1 MSVEFTLDELVQR
14 SPARFTD
21 EGYVAQRFYTAG
33 KGNDSKE
40 TDGLATC
47 IRVAV
52 TGDYGDPEASGNDRF
67 LAHVDDLEDPVLEG
81 FIPLVRTAIENGLHN
96 LRAIMVVPQPGT
108 DADDPD
114 GTNDDQLR
122 QDEIF
127 DLIGTVV
134 DYNNIQIESHGN
146 DESWRLEIE
155 GNKNFKFGRKMSDVD
170 DKDDDD
176 DDDDN
181 DDDDDDDD
189 EDNEYDDD
197 NEDDEDYVDDEDDE
211 DDEDEY

>member
-14 SPARFTD
+14 SPARFTN

-33 KGNDSKE
+33 KGNDSKR

-52 TGDYGDPEASGNDRF
+52 AGDYDYSEASGDDRF
-67 LAHVDDLEDPVLEG
+67 LAHVDDLEDPVLGG
-81 FIPLVRTAIENGLHN
+81 FIGRVRAAIENGLHN
-96 LRAIMVVPQPGT
+96 LRAIMVAPQPGT
-108 DADDPD
+108 DADNPD
-114 GTNDDQLR
+114 GTNDYQLR

-134 DYNNIQIESHGN
+134 DHNNIQIESHDN
-146 DESWRLEIE
+146 DQSWYLTIH
-155 GNKNFKFGRKMSDVD
+155 GNKDFDFGCESSDV
-170 DKDDDD
+170 DDD

-181 DDDDDDDD
+181 DDEEDDYDEADD
-189 EDNEYDDD
+189 EDDK
-197 NEDDEDYVDDEDDE
+197 DYVDDEDDDE
-211 DDEDEY
+211 DEDEY